1 MSTLFR
7 LLVMVGILAALLMPL
22 VARADLATPDTIAL
36 RPVRVWQHMLK
47 PNDMLIIARY
57 DIHYGNLSAQ
67 PDYPIT
73 DTFTFTYTDSTGM
86 ITHRTAEPYPFVNL
100 GYVKGIVAFY
110 WAADDTDQPPWG
122 DLGNISVT
130 GTPLFV
136 SPPGASYILT
146 EFDWE
151 VSTQP
156 SGQREDLR
164 QWLINSLIF
173 LELDWNSWGIEQG
186 RTENMATLVMTL
198 GGAYQYASP
207 SGEAYLGL
215 SIPNI
220 TTMCPLLFTSQ
231 TTDIPHGEKTWTLAQ
246 QNIWEGIHE
255 GDAIGNAT
263 EVVGRFMG
271 VSRIWAST
279 LLVLVFC
286 IAIIIT
292 CSTAKF
298 GNRLNNGLLLA
309 YVIILIATPE
319 GLFQTGL
326 MALFAVV
333 AVLYI
338 ADIFLSKRAA

>member
-7 LLVMVGILAALLMPL
+7 LLVMVAILAALLMPL
-22 VARADLATPDTIAL
+22 VARADLATPDTITL
-36 RPVRVWQHMLK
+36 RPVRVWQHMLE
-47 PNDMLIIARY
+47 PNDMLMIAGY
-57 DIHYGNLSAQ
+57 NIHYSNDTAQ

-73 DTFTFTYTDSTGM
+73 DTFIFTYTDSTGM

-110 WAADDTDQPPWG
+110 WAASDTDQPPWG
-122 DLGNISVT
+122 DLGNVSVK
-130 GTPLFV
+130 GASLFV
-136 SPPGASYILT
+136 NPPVASYILT

-164 QWLINSLIF
+164 QWLLSRLIF
-173 LELDWNSWGIEQG
+173 LQLDWNNWGIAQG
-186 RTENMATLVMTL
+186 RTEDMATLVMTM

-207 SGEAYLGL
+207 SGEAYLGF
-215 SIPNI
+215 SIPDI
-220 TTMCPLLFTSQ
+220 ATICPLLFTSQ
-231 TTDIPHGEKTWTLAQ
+231 TTAVTHDPKTWTLAQ
-246 QNIWEGIHE
+246 QNLWVGIHE

-279 LLVLVFC
+279 LIILIGC
-286 IAIIIT
+286 IAIIIA

-309 YVIILIATPE
+309 YVVILIATPE

-326 MALFAVV
+326 MAIFAVV

-338 ADIFLSKRAA
+338 ADIFLSKSAA